1 MDNSCHPV
9 WVYALS
15 GQDHAKRAS
24 AIALITRSFRDDTIC
39 VSSQVL
45 KEFANYAFK
54 KTRKT
59 AEQINA
65 MLETIGKN
73 AFVADTKQLVSDAV
87 TGKETWQ
94 IGFYDALIL
103 AAANKARCSTI
114 YTEDL
119 NDGQRYGNV
128 IARNPFVQEPP
139 SGH

>member
-1 MDNSCHPV
+1 MVFLDTNV

-24 AIALITRSFRDDTIC
+24 AITLITRSFRDDTIC

-65 MLETIGKN
+65 MLETIGEN

-94 IGFYDALIL
+94 VGFYDALIL
-103 AAANKARCSTI
+103 AAANKAGCSTI

-119 NDGQRYGNV
+119 NDGQQYGNV
-128 IARNPFVQEPP
+128 VARNPFVQ
-139 SGH
+139 SN